1 MNKVNNNSEDI
12 LKIENIEVMYDSVIS
27 ALHDVSLSVPRG
39 KIVALLGGN
48 GAGKSTT
55 LKAIST
61 MLASERGKV
70 TKGKITYDGNIISNQ
85 NPTEMVGLGMVQ
97 VLEGRRCFGHLTVE
111 ENIITGAYSR
121 KLTNS
126 EMKNELEKIYS
137 YFNRLKDR
145 RKSQAGFTSG
155 GEQQML
161 AVARAMMAKP
171 KMLLLD
177 EPSMGL
183 APQLVAEIFKI
194 VKELNSKEGVSIL
207 LAEQNTNIA
216 LRNSD
221 YGYIIETGNVM
232 LEGTADE
239 LLDNDEVK
247 ELYLGISKEG
257 RKNFRDVFREEGH
270 IKENK
275 SF

>member
-1 MNKVNNNSEDI
+1 MTGNSENI
-12 LKIENIEVMYDSVIS
+12 LEINSIEVMYDSVIS
-27 ALHDVSLSVPRG
+27 ALHDVSLNVPKG

-61 MLASERGKV
+61 MLAAERGKV
-70 TKGKITYDGNIISNQ
+70 TKGSIIYDGTEIKNQ
-85 NPTEMVGLGMVQ
+85 SPYEMVALGMVQ

-111 ENIITGAYSR
+111 ENIVAGAYSR
-121 KLTNS
+121 KLS
-126 EMKNELEKIYS
+126 KSQIKNELEKIYG
-137 YFNRLKDR
+137 YFNRLRDR

-155 GEQQML
+155 GEQQMI

-183 APQLVAEIFKI
+183 APQLVAEIFNI
-194 VKELNSKEGVSIL
+194 VRELNQKEGVSIL
-207 LAEQNTNIA
+207 LAEQNTNVA
-216 LRNSD
+216 LRNAD
-221 YGYIIETGNVM
+221 YGYIIETGHVM
-232 LEGTADE
+232 LHGTAEE
-239 LLDNDEVK
+239 LLNDEKVK

-257 RKNFRDVFREEGH
+257 RKNFRDVLREEA
-270 IKENK
+270 NK
-275 SF
+275 KSA

>member
-1 MNKVNNNSEDI
+1 MTGNSENI
-12 LKIENIEVMYDSVIS
+12 LEINSIEVMYDSVIS
-27 ALHDVSLSVPRG
+27 ALHNVSLNVPKG

-61 MLASERGKV
+61 MLAAERGKV
-70 TKGKITYDGNIISNQ
+70 TKGSISYDGTEVKNQ
-85 NPTEMVGLGMVQ
+85 SPYEMVALGMVQ

-111 ENIITGAYSR
+111 ENIISGAYSR
-121 KLTNS
+121 KLS
-126 EMKNELEKIYS
+126 KSQIKDELEKIYG
-137 YFNRLKDR
+137 YFNRLRDR

-155 GEQQML
+155 GEQQMI

-183 APQLVAEIFKI
+183 APQLVAEIFNI
-194 VKELNSKEGVSIL
+194 VRELNQKEGVSIL
-207 LAEQNTNIA
+207 LAEQNTNVA
-216 LRNSD
+216 LRNAD
-221 YGYIIETGNVM
+221 YGYIIETGHVM
-232 LEGTADE
+232 LHGTADE
-239 LLDNDEVK
+239 LLNDEKVK

-257 RKNFRDVFREEGH
+257 RKNFRDVLREEAS
-270 IKENK
+270 KK
-275 SF
+275 SA

>member
-1 MNKVNNNSEDI
+1 MTGNSENI
-12 LKIENIEVMYDSVIS
+12 LEINSIEVMYDSVIS
-27 ALHDVSLSVPRG
+27 ALHDVSLNVPKG

-61 MLASERGKV
+61 MLAAERGKV
-70 TKGKITYDGNIISNQ
+70 TKGSINYDGTEVKNQ
-85 NPTEMVGLGMVQ
+85 SPYEMVALGMVQ

-111 ENIITGAYSR
+111 ENIISGAYSR
-121 KLTNS
+121 KLS
-126 EMKNELEKIYS
+126 KSQIKDELEKIYG
-137 YFNRLKDR
+137 YFNRLRDR

-155 GEQQML
+155 GEQQMI

-183 APQLVAEIFKI
+183 APQLVAEIFNI
-194 VKELNSKEGVSIL
+194 VRELNQKEGVSIL
-207 LAEQNTNIA
+207 LAEQNTNVA
-216 LRNSD
+216 LRNAD
-221 YGYIIETGNVM
+221 YGYIIETGHVM
-232 LEGTADE
+232 LHGTADE
-239 LLDNDEVK
+239 LLNDEKVM

-257 RKNFRDVFREEGH
+257 RKNFRDVLREEAS
-270 IKENK
+270 KK
-275 SF
+275 SA

>member
-1 MNKVNNNSEDI
+1 MTGNSENI
-12 LKIENIEVMYDSVIS
+12 LEINSIEVMYDSVIS
-27 ALHDVSLSVPRG
+27 ALHDVSLNVPKG

-61 MLASERGKV
+61 MLAAERGKV
-70 TKGKITYDGNIISNQ
+70 TKGSINYDGTDVKNQ
-85 NPTEMVGLGMVQ
+85 SPYEMVALGMVQ

-111 ENIITGAYSR
+111 ENIISGAYSR
-121 KLTNS
+121 KLS
-126 EMKNELEKIYS
+126 KSQIKDELEKIYG
-137 YFNRLKDR
+137 YFNRLRDR

-155 GEQQML
+155 GEQQMI

-183 APQLVAEIFKI
+183 APQLVAEIFNI
-194 VKELNSKEGVSIL
+194 VRELNQKEGVSIL
-207 LAEQNTNIA
+207 LAEQNTNVA
-216 LRNSD
+216 LRNAD
-221 YGYIIETGNVM
+221 YGYIIETGHVM
-232 LEGTADE
+232 LHVTADE
-239 LLDNDEVK
+239 LLNDEKVK

-257 RKNFRDVFREEGH
+257 RKNFRDVLREEAS
-270 IKENK
+270 KK
-275 SF
+275 SA

>member
-1 MNKVNNNSEDI
+1 MTGNSENI
-12 LKIENIEVMYDSVIS
+12 LEINSIEVMYDSVIS
-27 ALHDVSLSVPRG
+27 ALHDVSLNVPKG

-61 MLASERGKV
+61 MLAAERGKV
-70 TKGKITYDGNIISNQ
+70 TKGSISYDGTEVKNQ
-85 NPTEMVGLGMVQ
+85 SPYEMVALGMVQ

-111 ENIITGAYSR
+111 ENIISGAYSR
-121 KLTNS
+121 KLS
-126 EMKNELEKIYS
+126 KSQIKDELEKIYG
-137 YFNRLKDR
+137 YFNRLRDR

-155 GEQQML
+155 GEQQMI

-183 APQLVAEIFKI
+183 APQLVAEIFNI
-194 VKELNSKEGVSIL
+194 VRELNQKEGVSIL
-207 LAEQNTNIA
+207 LAEQNTNVA
-216 LRNSD
+216 LRNAD
-221 YGYIIETGNVM
+221 YGYIIETGHVM
-232 LEGTADE
+232 LHGTADE
-239 LLDNDEVK
+239 LLKDEKVK

-257 RKNFRDVFREEGH
+257 RKNFRDVLREEAS
-270 IKENK
+270 KK
-275 SF
+275 SA

>member
-1 MNKVNNNSEDI
+1 MTETSGNI
-12 LKIENIEVMYDSVIS
+12 LEIEGIEVVYDNVI
-27 ALHDVSLSVPRG
+27 AAVHDVSLSVPRG

-70 TKGKITYDGNIISNQ
+70 TRGTITYDGVPVKNQ
-85 NPTEMVGLGMVQ
+85 DPAVMVGLGMVQ

-111 ENIITGAYSR
+111 ENIIAGAYSR
-121 KLTNS
+121 KLSKS
-126 EMKNELEKIYS
+126 ELKNELEKIYD
-137 YFNRLKDR
+137 YFKRLKER

-155 GEQQML
+155 GEQQMI

-183 APQLVAEIFKI
+183 APQLVEEIFNI
-194 VKELNSKEGVSIL
+194 VRELNVKEGVSIL

-216 LRNSD
+216 LRNAN

-232 LEGTADE
+232 LHGSAQD
-239 LLDNDEVK
+239 LLSDPKVK

-257 RKNFRDVFREEGH
+257 RKNFRDVLRAESH
-270 IKENK
+270 
-275 SF
+275 

>member
-1 MNKVNNNSEDI
+1 MTGNSENI
-12 LKIENIEVMYDSVIS
+12 LEINSIEVMYDSVIS
-27 ALHDVSLSVPRG
+27 ALHDVSLNVPKG

-61 MLASERGKV
+61 MLAAERGKV
-70 TKGKITYDGNIISNQ
+70 TKGSIIYDGTEIKNQ
-85 NPTEMVGLGMVQ
+85 SPYEMVALGMVQ

-111 ENIITGAYSR
+111 ENMIAGAYSR
-121 KLTNS
+121 KLS
-126 EMKNELEKIYS
+126 KSQIKDELEKIYG
-137 YFNRLKDR
+137 YFNRLRDR

-155 GEQQML
+155 GEQQMI

-183 APQLVAEIFKI
+183 APQLVAEIFNI
-194 VKELNSKEGVSIL
+194 VRELNQKEGVSIL
-207 LAEQNTNIA
+207 LAEQNTNVA
-216 LRNSD
+216 LRNAD
-221 YGYIIETGNVM
+221 YGYIIETGHVM
-232 LEGTADE
+232 LHGTAEE
-239 LLDNDEVK
+239 LLNDEKVK

-257 RKNFRDVFREEGH
+257 RKNFRDVLREEA
-270 IKENK
+270 NK
-275 SF
+275 KSA

>member
-1 MNKVNNNSEDI
+1 MEIDG
-12 LKIENIEVMYDSVIS
+12 IEVVYDNVI
-27 ALHDVSLSVPRG
+27 AAVHDVSLSVPRG

-55 LKAIST
+55 LKAVST

-70 TKGKITYDGNIISNQ
+70 TRGTITYDGMPVKNQ
-85 NPTEMVGLGMVQ
+85 DPAVMVGLGMVQ

-111 ENIITGAYSR
+111 ENIIAGAYSR
-121 KLTNS
+121 KLSKS
-126 EMKNELEKIYS
+126 ELKNELEKIYN
-137 YFNRLKDR
+137 YFKRLKER

-155 GEQQML
+155 GEQQMI

-183 APQLVAEIFKI
+183 APQLVEEIFNI
-194 VKELNSKEGVSIL
+194 VRELNVKEGVSIL

-216 LRNSD
+216 LRNAN
-221 YGYIIETGNVM
+221 YGYIIETGHVM
-232 LEGTADE
+232 LHGPAQD
-239 LLDNDEVK
+239 LLSDPKVK

-257 RKNFRDVFREEGH
+257 RKNFRDVLRA
-270 IKENK
+270 EN
-275 SF
+275 

>member
-1 MNKVNNNSEDI
+1 MTGNSENI
-12 LKIENIEVMYDSVIS
+12 LEINSIEVMYDSVIS
-27 ALHDVSLSVPRG
+27 ALHDVSLNVPKG

-61 MLASERGKV
+61 MLAAERGKV
-70 TKGKITYDGNIISNQ
+70 TRGSINYDGTEVKNQ
-85 NPTEMVGLGMVQ
+85 SPYEMVALGMVQ

-111 ENIITGAYSR
+111 ENIISGAYSR
-121 KLTNS
+121 KLS
-126 EMKNELEKIYS
+126 KSQIKDELEKIYG
-137 YFNRLKDR
+137 YFNRLRDR

-155 GEQQML
+155 GEQQMI

-183 APQLVAEIFKI
+183 APQLVAEIFNI
-194 VKELNSKEGVSIL
+194 VRELNHKEGVSIL
-207 LAEQNTNIA
+207 LAEQNTNVA
-216 LRNSD
+216 LRNAD
-221 YGYIIETGNVM
+221 YGYIIETGHVM
-232 LEGTADE
+232 LHGTADE
-239 LLDNDEVK
+239 LLNDEKVK

-257 RKNFRDVFREEGH
+257 RKNFRDVLREEAS
-270 IKENK
+270 KK
-275 SF
+275 SA

>member
-1 MNKVNNNSEDI
+1 MTGNSENI
-12 LKIENIEVMYDSVIS
+12 LEINSIEVMYDSVIS
-27 ALHDVSLSVPRG
+27 ALHDVSLNVPKG

-61 MLASERGKV
+61 MLAAERGKV
-70 TKGKITYDGNIISNQ
+70 TKGSIIYDGTEIRNQ
-85 NPTEMVGLGMVQ
+85 SPYEMVVLGMVQ

-111 ENIITGAYSR
+111 ENIIAGAYSR
-121 KLTNS
+121 KLS
-126 EMKNELEKIYS
+126 KSQIKDELEKIYG
-137 YFNRLKDR
+137 YFNRLRDR

-155 GEQQML
+155 GEQQMI

-183 APQLVAEIFKI
+183 APQLVAEIFNI
-194 VKELNSKEGVSIL
+194 VRELNQKEGVSIL
-207 LAEQNTNIA
+207 LAEQNTNVA
-216 LRNSD
+216 LRNAD
-221 YGYIIETGNVM
+221 YGYIIETGHVM
-232 LEGTADE
+232 LHGTAEE
-239 LLDNDEVK
+239 LLNDEKVK

-257 RKNFRDVFREEGH
+257 RKNFRDVLREEA
-270 IKENK
+270 NK
-275 SF
+275 KSA